1 MEHELEWIQEDE
13 EPLIKQMR
21 EFLGPQ
27 PDCPEDLVDDLSLC
41 RFLRGHGKNPKEA
54 AEYMR
59 KAIDYRLDLITRG
72 PIKEVRDQLA
82 SATEVDLNI
91 LPRAKELLPCFP
103 VRVIQGRSMNALPII
118 ASVVRLTDFKMLETY
133 GDEARDD
140 FLLAQLE
147 QRWMVLHNLSKKQHR
162 MVKYFEVRDM
172 NGAAISS
179 LLSEGA
185 NQLSKIKNIL
195 SVVQDFYPEM
205 IHQVAVLNSTS
216 SFSGLFNFVSP
227 LLNERMQAKIKVRAT
242 GIPFED
248 IAGLMEARA
257 INSLVNVS
265 CGHLSWSHLVVPSGG
280 NEFLSRWLKKGQLV
294 EWTAILED
302 GADVMLHSAFLPEDE
317 STQEELAFIAEEKLF
332 LRKAITSE
340 FEAPAEGVYWLC
352 VDNSSSWVNS
362 KTITLDLQC

>member
-1 MEHELEWIQEDE
+1 
-13 EPLIKQMR
+13 
-21 EFLGPQ
+21 
-27 PDCPEDLVDDLSLC
+27 
-41 RFLRGHGKNPKEA
+41 
-54 AEYMR
+54 
-59 KAIDYRLDLITRG
+59 
-72 PIKEVRDQLA
+72 
-82 SATEVDLNI
+82 
-91 LPRAKELLPCFP
+91 
-103 VRVIQGRSMNALPII
+103 MNALPII
-118 ASVVRLTDFKMLETY
+118 ASVVRLTDFKTLEAY
-133 GDEARDD
+133 GDGARDD

-147 QRWMVLHNLSKKQHR
+147 QRWMVLHNLSRKQRR

-172 NGAAISS
+172 NGAAITT

-257 INSLVNVS
+257 IHSLVDVS
-265 CGHLSWSHLVVPSGG
+265 CGHLSWSHLLLPSGG
-280 NEFLSRWLKKGQLV
+280 NEFLSRWLQKGQKV

-302 GADVMLHSAFLPEDE
+302 GPDVLLHSAFLPEDE

-340 FEAPAEGVYWLC
+340 YEAPAEGVYWLC

-362 KTITLDLQC
+362 KTITLDLRC